1 MNENA
6 TQLKKASG
14 WGMVWGILTI
24 LFGLFAI
31 GSPLASG
38 LAVTLVIG
46 ITLLAAGVSMLI
58 FAFQAPSLGKILLKL
73 LFAGLTIAVGI
84 AILSQPGIALAKLT
98 LILGAFFVV
107 DGFFGFIVAWNM
119 KPEQGWGWMTVNAFV
134 TIALGVMILKGWP
147 EASLFVIGILVGIR
161 LVFAGITMLAM
172 GSLGR
177 QVAKAAGG

>member
-1 MNENA
+1 MNDTA
-6 TQLKKASG
+6 TELKKASG
-14 WGMVWGILTI
+14 WGMAWGILTI

-46 ITLLAAGVSMLI
+46 IALLAAGVSMLV
-58 FAFQAPSLGKILLKL
+58 FAFQAPSLGKVLLKL
-73 LFAGLTIAVGI
+73 LFAGLTIVAGVAV
-84 AILSQPGIALAKLT
+84 LSQPGIALAQLT
-98 LILGAFFVV
+98 LILGAFFLV

-119 KPEQGWGWMTVNAFV
+119 KPERGWGWMTVNAFV
-134 TIALGVMILKGWP
+134 TFALGIMILKGWP

-161 LVFAGITMLAM
+161 LVFAGITILTM
-172 GSLGR
+172 GSVGR